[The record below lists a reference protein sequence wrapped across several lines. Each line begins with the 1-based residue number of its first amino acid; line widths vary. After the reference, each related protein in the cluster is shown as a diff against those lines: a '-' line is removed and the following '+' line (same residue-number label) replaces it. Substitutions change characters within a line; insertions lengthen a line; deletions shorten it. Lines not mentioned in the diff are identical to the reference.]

1 MKFWKLILNMLDNK
15 QDDDVSDN
23 NDKSEEDNSNQ
34 DNFNNGS
41 ELPQMMQSLGSSSQ
55 PGEKEGKQST
65 DDKQSGQ
72 NNQFL
77 DGVQGSQG
85 EESDEGQSSQDGSSS
100 DNDSQSNFNDSS
112 QGTNEMDNFPIQ
124 IDERDDM
131 ESTDTEQ
138 SGQSNQSLDD
148 IRDNQGEQISSDD
161 ERLDDK
167 QLNQNGQSLGNDKA
181 GQGMNETDDLSSQTS
196 ESDAVESTDTKQSGQ
211 SNQSLDDIRDNQGEQ
226 ISSDDEISDDKQ
238 LNQDGQSLG
247 DNKAGQGMNET
258 DDLSSQISESDA
270 VESTDTEQL
279 GQSNQSLDSVQ
290 GNQGEQSSSG
300 NEVSDDEQ
308 SLGND
313 NQFNSN
319 QANDN
324 NDAQPIDEG
333 LLSQDNKSLD
343 DKQDT
348 QEDESSSGELSNEG
362 QPIRNDSQ
370 LGTDEVSQGM
380 NETDDLSSQT
390 SESDAVESTD
400 DRQFGQSNQSLDNI
414 QGSPVEQ
421 SSSGNKV
428 SDDEQSPGDDFQL
441 DTDEKNQGTTKIDN
455 FPSQIDE
462 SNAVELTDTEQ
473 SGQGNQSLDDIR
485 DNQGEQIS
493 SDDEISDDKQSNQ
506 DRQSLGDDKAGQ
518 GMNETDDFSN
528 QPGENATEQLSQDGS
543 SSGDDD
549 KIVDDQSLNNEDT
562 SQIEP
567 KIVDNDYLLKE
578 LSDDN
583 TEYREDRTKGSKILL
598 SASLDTKGDYRPLV
612 KNVII
617 KFLNQRFLNRDTFL
631 NTRATN
637 FEQVYGSQHWK
648 TKDLAIHYK
657 TKQFTKI
664 QFDKYKFDH
673 SKGKIESIPLSFYFD
688 LSGSMSRFVNVLA
701 TIAIELLKNDV
712 KVLIGENENVYVQLN
727 KINKSMKAE
736 DMEKIMTNLSKDN
749 KNIDIT
755 EVNEK
760 IDSYLITH
768 KAEKCVVFADF
779 DPRENIIN
787 LANNCQVYWFN
798 FENNYDEYYIANFN
812 GYIHDTQNVKDI
824 MIGLNEIRTN
834 NFQYLVRVRKKK
846 LESRGINSD

>member
-124 IDERDDM
+124 IDEMDDM

-196 ESDAVESTDTKQSGQ
+196 ESDA
-211 SNQSLDDIRDNQGEQ
+211 
-226 ISSDDEISDDKQ
+226 
-238 LNQDGQSLG
+238 
-247 DNKAGQGMNET
+247 
-258 DDLSSQISESDA
+258 
-270 VESTDTEQL
+270 
-279 GQSNQSLDSVQ
+279 
-290 GNQGEQSSSG
+290 
-300 NEVSDDEQ
+300 
-308 SLGND
+308 
-313 NQFNSN
+313 
-319 QANDN
+319 
-324 NDAQPIDEG
+324 
-333 LLSQDNKSLD
+333 
-343 DKQDT
+343 
-348 QEDESSSGELSNEG
+348 
-362 QPIRNDSQ
+362 
-370 LGTDEVSQGM
+370 
-380 NETDDLSSQT
+380 
-390 SESDAVESTD
+390 
-400 DRQFGQSNQSLDNI
+400 
-414 QGSPVEQ
+414 
-421 SSSGNKV
+421 
-428 SDDEQSPGDDFQL
+428 
-441 DTDEKNQGTTKIDN
+441 
-455 FPSQIDE
+455 
-462 SNAVELTDTEQ
+462 
-473 SGQGNQSLDDIR
+473 
-485 DNQGEQIS
+485 
-493 SDDEISDDKQSNQ
+493 
-506 DRQSLGDDKAGQ
+506 
-518 GMNETDDFSN
+518 
-528 QPGENATEQLSQDGS
+528 EQLSQDGS
-543 SSGDDD
+543 SSGDAD

-567 KIVDNDYLLKE
+567 KIVDNDDLLKE

-583 TEYREDRTKGSKILL
+583 TEYREDRTKGSEILL

-727 KINKSMKAE
+727 KINKSMKIE

-798 FENNYDEYYIANFN
+798 FENNYNEYYIANFN